1 MNELNG
7 DQGGRLFTSHL
18 IRDILR
24 QVQVTNRYVRHYTN
38 NIHFQNGPKNLNKN
52 KKDIAERED
61 IHKKKVLKQI
71 SQFSNRASLMEMIF
85 GQMRTSFSGWQIF
98 ELEGVFEA
106 RRYIRWISVLYLL
119 HV

>member
-1 MNELNG
+1 MNELNV
-7 DQGGRLFTSHL
+7 DQRGQIFTSHL

-24 QVQVTNRYVRHYTN
+24 QVQETNRCVRHYTS

-52 KKDIAERED
+52 RKDNGERED
-61 IHKKKVLKQI
+61 IHKKKVLKI
-71 SQFSNRASLMEMIF
+71 SQFSLMEMIF

-106 RRYIRWISVLYLL
+106 RRYIRWICALYLF